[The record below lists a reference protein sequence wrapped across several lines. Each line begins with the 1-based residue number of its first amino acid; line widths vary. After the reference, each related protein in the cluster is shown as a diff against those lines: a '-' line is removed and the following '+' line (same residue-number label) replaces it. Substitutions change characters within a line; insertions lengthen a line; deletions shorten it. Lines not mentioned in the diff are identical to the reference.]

1 MITAQFIPLPAMKE
15 ILDYVGFTIIE
26 IYHTTFIS
34 FPTQFKKKKKK
45 KIPTH
50 YIKINTTKV
59 NGLPRPQVPGRLRLR
74 KTKSAL

>member
-1 MITAQFIPLPAMKE
+1 MLVSQL
-15 ILDYVGFTIIE
+15 LRY
-26 IYHTTFIS
+26 TTQHLS
-34 FPTQFKKKKKK
+34 HSPHSLRRRKK

>member
-15 ILDYVGFTIIE
+15 ILDQVGFTIIE

-45 KIPTH
+45 
-50 YIKINTTKV
+50 NTNPLYK
-59 NGLPRPQVPGRLRLR
+59 N
-74 KTKSAL
+74 